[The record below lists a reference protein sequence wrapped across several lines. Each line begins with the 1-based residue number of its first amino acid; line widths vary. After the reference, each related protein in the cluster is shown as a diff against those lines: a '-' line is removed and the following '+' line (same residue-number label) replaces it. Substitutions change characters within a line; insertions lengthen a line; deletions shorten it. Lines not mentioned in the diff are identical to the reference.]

1 MAVKPKSQALEIPTC
16 EDRLLWDVLS
26 SRMHIPALVVADQA
40 GLFSLLATGPATG
53 SEIAR
58 QLTLRPRKSEA
69 LLALLAALGFL
80 NRQHERFSLTN
91 VSRNFLLPES
101 PYSWVPVLQSGR
113 ESSTAVRLW
122 QTLRGEQ
129 PGAKPDKASEKSLT
143 RWWKAPRLDRATAKR
158 VTEHMHAYSF
168 PAAMGLV
175 RWADFR
181 EVKRLLDVG
190 GGSGCF
196 SIALALRHPKMRCTI
211 LELPAIS
218 RLSARYVNQ
227 YGLKHRIDTRP
238 MNMFKDT
245 WPDGHDAVFFS
256 NVFHDWDRE
265 TCAFLG
271 RRSFDALPAGGRLY
285 VHEILLADSKD
296 GPLAAASFSMN
307 ILLTTDGQQFTSEEL
322 EDLLEECGF
331 VDVSVAHSYGYFSL
345 VSARKPLDAPSSRLR
360 RRRAAARQHPAV

>member
-1 MAVKPKSQALEIPTC
+1 MAVKPKSQALEMPTC

-26 SRMHIPALVVADQA
+26 SRMHIPALVVADQV
-40 GLFSLLATGPATG
+40 GLFSFLARGPATG
-53 SEIAR
+53 AEIAR
-58 QLTLRPRKSEA
+58 QLALRPRKSEA
-69 LLALLAALGFL
+69 LLSLLAALGFL

-113 ESSTAVRLW
+113 KSSTAARLW
-122 QTLRGEQ
+122 QTLREEQ
-129 PGAKPDKASEKSLT
+129 PGAKRDKASEKSLT
-143 RWWKAPRLDRATAKR
+143 RWWKAPKLDRATAKL
-158 VTEHMHAYSF
+158 VTQHMHAYSF

-181 EVKRLLDVG
+181 EVRRLLDVG

-196 SIALALRHPKMRCTI
+196 SIALALRHPKMHCTI

-218 RLSARYVNQ
+218 RLSARYVDH
-227 YGLKHRIDTRP
+227 YEVRHRIDVRP
-238 MNMFKDT
+238 MNIFKDP
-245 WPDGHDAVFFS
+245 WPRGHDAVFFS

-322 EDLLEECGF
+322 EDLLQECGF

-345 VSARKPLDAPSSRLR
+345 VSARKPFTARSTRLR
-360 RRRAAARQHPAV
+360 RRRATRQHPAV

>member
-1 MAVKPKSQALEIPTC
+1 MAVKPKSQALEMPTC

-26 SRMHIPALVVADQA
+26 SRMHIPALVVAERV
-40 GLFSLLATGPATG
+40 GLFSLLAKGPATG
-53 SEIAR
+53 EAIAR
-58 QLTLRPRKSEA
+58 QLALRPRKSEA

-80 NRQHERFSLTN
+80 SRRHERFSLTD
-91 VSRNFLLPES
+91 VSRTFLLPES
-101 PYSWVPVLQSGR
+101 PYSWVPVLESGR
-113 ESSTAVRLW
+113 ESSTAARLW
-122 QTLRGEQ
+122 QTLREV
-129 PGAKPDKASEKSLT
+129 PSEAKRSKASEKSLT
-143 RWWKAPRLDRATAKR
+143 RWWKAPKLDRATAKL

-181 EVKRLLDVG
+181 AVRRLLDVG

-196 SIALALRHPKMRCTI
+196 SIALALRYPKVHCTI

-218 RLSARYVNQ
+218 RLSARYVDQ
-227 YGLKHRIDTRP
+227 YELEHRIDTRP
-238 MNMFKDT
+238 MNMFKDA
-245 WPDGHDAVFFS
+245 WPEGHDAVFFS
-256 NVFHDWDRE
+256 NVFHDWDRA

-322 EDLLEECGF
+322 EDLLQECGF

-345 VSARKPLDAPSSRLR
+345 VSARKPFTARSTRLR
-360 RRRAAARQHPAV
+360 RRRATRQHPAV